1 MPNFFQNLAKSPFA
15 QQAGSTAKSLAG
27 HVGGGLALGV
37 AAAATSGVGLAAHK
51 AYEALTRGRDFR
63 RMMADPFNKDL
74 KEYHDRDPAV
84 FNAGFNGLRNANHDL
99 SANPMTAGSYM
110 RRMMEFSPD
119 QAGSVLIEARN
130 NRLDE
135 MNPLQ
140 EAFQRASIEG
150 SKLHMQEG
158 MRDRSELER
167 EARMPGLEKQKLEHT
182 FADRQRM
189 MKHELDHKEKQHI
202 LQKDWEVGNAGAME
216 VAKQQAR
223 LKYEPQLQKKLHKM
237 QLDKYYSQR
246 HDPRYN
252 P

>member
-1 MPNFFQNLAKSPFA
+1 MPNFFQNLASSPMG
-15 QQAGSTAKSLAG
+15 QRAGNTAKSLAG
-27 HVGGGLALGV
+27 HIGGGLSLGV

-63 RMMADPFNKDL
+63 LMMADPFNKDL
-74 KEYHDRDPAV
+74 KEYHDRDPAA

-119 QAGSVLIEARN
+119 QAGGLLIEARN

-140 EAFQRASIEG
+140 EAFQRAAIEG

-167 EARMPGLEKQKLEHT
+167 EARMPGLEKKKLEHT

-189 MKHELDHKEKQHI
+189 MEEEVKHKEQ
-202 LQKDWEVGNAGAME
+202 LRVDQKDWEVGNAGAME
-216 VAKQQAR
+216 KAKQQAR
-223 LKYEPQLQKKLHKM
+223 LKYEPRLQKKLHKM
-237 QLDKYYSQR
+237 QLGPYAPK
-246 HDPRYN
+246 P
-252 P
+252 